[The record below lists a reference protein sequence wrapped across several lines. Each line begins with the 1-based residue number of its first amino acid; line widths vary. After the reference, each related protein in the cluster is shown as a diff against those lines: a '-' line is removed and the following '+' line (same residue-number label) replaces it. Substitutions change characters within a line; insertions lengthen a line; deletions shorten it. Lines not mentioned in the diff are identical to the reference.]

1 MPVLNLFIAFL
12 VCMCVFVHDLC
23 VCSGRQ
29 DFDKLLEAMKGALA
43 EDSHS
48 AFIFSCSNGKG
59 RTTTAMVVS
68 VLTLWHFN
76 VRDSFGFSICSL
88 RRCYILPT

>member
-1 MPVLNLFIAFL
+1 MFL
-12 VCMCVFVHDLC
+12 YMNCVC
-23 VCSGRQ
+23 VCSCSQ
-29 DFDKLLEAMKGALA
+29 DFDKLLEAMKSALA

-48 AFIFSCSNGKG
+48 AFVFNCSNGKG

-76 VRDSFGFSICSL
+76 VRFLPVFSACSL
-88 RRCYILPT
+88 KLSVLFSL